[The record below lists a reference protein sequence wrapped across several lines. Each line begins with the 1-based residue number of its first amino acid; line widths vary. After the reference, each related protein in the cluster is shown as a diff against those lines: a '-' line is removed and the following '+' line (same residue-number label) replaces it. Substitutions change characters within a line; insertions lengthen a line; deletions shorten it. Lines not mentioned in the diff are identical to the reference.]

1 MNDLYEGLKQYPQWV
16 SWKVHDNT
24 KVPIN
29 PQTGGYASVND
40 SATWSCYDKIRNDSH
55 KGFVLTENDP
65 FTCIDLDHCVGAHG
79 QIRSQTT
86 KILMYFQSYTEL
98 SPSGTGLHIWVRG
111 QMPGAIK
118 RKEFEFYT
126 QARYMTITFN
136 PIFNCL
142 VTDKQKQLDAVWK
155 KYGKEVLF
163 EAPEN
168 LESEDCRDELRA
180 LYKRSEYLR
189 MLWTLGAD
197 FLKADGTPDFSSY
210 DMALSNFLRAWP
222 DNKIVFAIQF
232 FRKEHGA
239 KPKHMKAI
247 SSTIGRARSG

>member
-1 MNDLYEGLKQYPQWV
+1 MNALYEGLKQYPQWV
-16 SWKVHDNT
+16 SWKVRDNT

-55 KGFVLTENDP
+55 KGFVLTEDDP
-65 FTCIDLDHCVGAHG
+65 FTCIDLDHCVEAHG

-126 QARYMTITFN
+126 QARYMTVTFN
-136 PIFNCL
+136 PIFNCAI
-142 VTDKQKQLDAVWK
+142 VNKQKQLDAVWT
-155 KYGKEVLF
+155 KYGKEVLSGI
-163 EAPEN
+163 PED
-168 LESEDCRDELRA
+168 LTSEDCADDLRA
-180 LYKRSEYLR
+180 LYKQSEYLR
-189 MLWTLGAD
+189 MLWTLEAD
-197 FLKADGTPDFSSY
+197 FLKADGTPDWSSY
-210 DMALSNFLRAWP
+210 DLALANLISTWS
-222 DNKIVFAIQF
+222 DSKIVFAIQF

-239 KPKHMKAI
+239 KSKHMGAIARTIAKA
-247 SSTIGRARSG
+247 RL

>member
-1 MNDLYEGLKQYPQWV
+1 MNDLYEELKKYSQWV
-16 SWKVHDNT
+16 SWKVHNNT

-65 FTCIDLDHCVGAHG
+65 LTCIDLDHCVGAHG

-126 QARYMTITFN
+126 QSRYMTVTFR

-142 VTDKQKQLDAVWK
+142 IVNRQKQLDVVWA
-155 KYGKEVLF
+155 KYGKEALSGI
-163 EAPEN
+163 PED
-168 LESEDCRDELRA
+168 LTSEDCAGDLRA
-180 LYKRSEYLR
+180 LYKQSECLR
-189 MLWTLGAD
+189 TLWTLGAD
-197 FLKADGTPDFSSY
+197 FLKADGSPDWSSY
-210 DMALSNFLRAWP
+210 DLALANLINTWS
-222 DNKIVFAIQF
+222 DSKIVFAIQF

-239 KPKHMKAI
+239 KSKHMGAIARTIAKA
-247 SSTIGRARSG
+247 RL